1 MVEGKIVWVSVATD
15 QLAFILNYWN
25 QKTTNTAYSNKILNK
40 LFLKLTTIQRYPHIA
55 PLLQSRKV
63 RKLAMRNYSIIY
75 TVRSEMI
82 YIFSF
87 WDNRQ
92 DPNNLVSILDNLK

>member
-1 MVEGKIVWVSVATD
+1 MVEREIVWVSFATD
-15 QLAFILNYWN
+15 QLEFILNYWI
-25 QKTTNTAYSNKILNK
+25 QETSSTAYSNKILNK
-40 LFLKLTTIQRYPHIA
+40 LFIKLTTLKRYPHSA
-55 PLLQSRKV
+55 PFLQSRKV

-92 DPNNLVSILDNLK
+92 DPNNLISILDNLK

>member
-1 MVEGKIVWVSVATD
+1 MVENEIVWLPIANE
-15 QLAFILNYWN
+15 QLEFILNYWN
-25 QKTTNTAYSNKILNK
+25 TKTSNASYSNKILNK
-40 LFLKLTTIQRYPHIA
+40 LYLKLITLQRYPHSA

-63 RKLAMRNYSIIY
+63 HKLAMRNYSIIY
-75 TVRSEMI
+75 AVRSEMI

-92 DPNNLVSILDNLK
+92 DPNNLITILNNLK

>member
-1 MVEGKIVWVSVATD
+1 MVGREIVWVSVATD
-15 QLAFILNYWN
+15 QLEFIMNYWN
-25 QKTTNTAYSNKILNK
+25 QKTTHTAYSNKILNK
-40 LFLKLTTIQRYPHIA
+40 LFLKLRTIQRYPHSA

-63 RKLAMRNYSIIY
+63 HKMVMRDYSIIY
-75 TVRSEMI
+75 TVQSEMI

-92 DPNNLVSILDNLK
+92 DPNNLISILDHLK

>member
-1 MVEGKIVWVSVATD
+1 MVEREIVWVSVATD
-15 QLAFILNYWN
+15 QLEFILNYWN
-25 QKTTNTAYSNKILNK
+25 QKTTNTTYSNKILNK
-40 LFLKLTTIQRYPHIA
+40 LFLELTTIQRYPHSA

-63 RKLAMRNYSIIY
+63 RKLSMRHYSIIY
-75 TVRSEMI
+75 TVRLEMI

-92 DPNNLVSILDNLK
+92 DPNNLLSILDNLK

>member
-1 MVEGKIVWVSVATD
+1 MVENEIVWLPIANE
-15 QLAFILNYWN
+15 QLEFILNYWN
-25 QKTTNTAYSNKILNK
+25 TKTSNAFYSNKILNK
-40 LFLKLTTIQRYPHIA
+40 LYLKLITLQRYPHSA

-63 RKLAMRNYSIIY
+63 HKLAMRNYSIIY
-75 TVRSEMI
+75 AVRSEMI

-92 DPNNLVSILDNLK
+92 DPNNLITILNNLK